1 MRNSFQISITLV
13 CAFALGLSGCGTN
26 PVTGKKEIQFVSEA
40 QEVQMGEQNYAPTR
54 QSEGGDFTILPE
66 LFRIGGSWRYF
77 VFGVLIVLMMV
88 VRPEGIVTR
97 DLVRRL
103 SPFGWRS
110 RRAAGSSHGR

>member
-1 MRNSFQISITLV
+1 
-13 CAFALGLSGCGTN
+13 
-26 PVTGKKEIQFVSEA
+26 
-40 QEVQMGEQNYAPTR
+40 
-54 QSEGGDFTILPE
+54 
-66 LFRIGGSWRYF
+66 